1 MPTLIDT
8 LRETFGAERLATDE
22 ATRLVYGYD
31 NSRRESM
38 PDAVVFPTSHEDV
51 VALTRTL
58 EGEQLFCAFNL
69 SGKPVSLPLNGFQ
82 PLDGHGLE
90 FKIKGDTLTLPA
102 FGGYFGRKAA

>member
-38 PDAVVFPTSHEDV
+38 PDAVV
-51 VALTRTL
+51 
-58 EGEQLFCAFNL
+58 
-69 SGKPVSLPLNGFQ
+69 SLVEATWKK
-82 PLDGHGLE
+82 D
-90 FKIKGDTLTLPA
+90 I
-102 FGGYFGRKAA
+102 AAGN